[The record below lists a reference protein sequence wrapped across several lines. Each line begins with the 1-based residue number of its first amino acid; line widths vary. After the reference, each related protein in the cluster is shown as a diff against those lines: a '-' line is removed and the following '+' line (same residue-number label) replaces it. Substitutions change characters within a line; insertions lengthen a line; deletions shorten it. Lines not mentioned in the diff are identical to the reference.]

1 MSQFSLSFLPERQV
15 YSVSEITAAIRDA
28 LESSFSDVW
37 IEGEISNFRRAASG
51 HLYFILKDADAQLR
65 CVFFRQDARLLRFQ
79 PDDGLAVRARGRLT
93 VYESRGDYQLLVQL
107 LEPLGAGALQLAFE
121 QLKRKLAEEGLFDAD
136 RKRPLPLLPRRIGLV
151 TSPTGA
157 VIADMI
163 RILKRRFPGLHLRL
177 YPVRVQGDG
186 AAEEIAEAIRY
197 FNRAAAADLL
207 IVGRGGGSLE
217 DLWPFN
223 TEIVARA
230 IAASTV
236 PVISAVGHETDFTIA
251 DFVAD
256 LRAPTPSAAAELAV
270 RSRADFTAA
279 IGNLQD
285 RLGRAVRYRLAM
297 ALQRLTEVGVER
309 PLGVLRRRL
318 GRALQRT
325 DELDYRLRD
334 CLRHRLLEA
343 ERRLRDAL
351 THLRAQDPSRRL
363 AERRARL
370 EQLSAALATGLP
382 QRLALLRGR
391 LDSLAAQ
398 LGQLSPV
405 KVLER
410 GYALVQDE
418 HGRLLRRAA
427 DAAPGQSLRVRL
439 HEGRL
444 GVEVRDIE

>member
-1 MSQFSLSFLPERQV
+1 
-15 YSVSEITAAIRDA
+15 
-28 LESSFSDVW
+28 
-37 IEGEISNFRRAASG
+37 
-51 HLYFILKDADAQLR
+51 
-65 CVFFRQDARLLRFQ
+65 
-79 PDDGLAVRARGRLT
+79 
-93 VYESRGDYQLLVQL
+93 
-107 LEPLGAGALQLAFE
+107 
-121 QLKRKLAEEGLFDAD
+121 
-136 RKRPLPLLPRRIGLV
+136 
-151 TSPTGA
+151 
-157 VIADMI
+157 MI
-163 RILKRRFPGLHLRL
+163 RILTRRFPGLHLRL

-197 FNRAAAADLL
+197 FNGAAAADLL

-223 TEIVARA
+223 AEIVARA
-230 IAASTV
+230 IAASTL

-270 RSRADFTAA
+270 RTRADFSEG

-318 GRALQRT
+318 GRAAQRT

-334 CLRHRLLEA
+334 RLRQRLLEA

-351 THLRAQDPSRRL
+351 AHLRAQDPRRRL

-418 HGRLLRRAA
+418 HGRLLRRASE
-427 DAAPGQSLRVRL
+427 AAPGQSLRVRL

-444 GVEVRDIE
+444 VVEVRDIE

>member
-15 YSVSEITAAIRDA
+15 YSVSEITAKIRDA
-28 LESSFSDVW
+28 LESDFSDIW
-37 IEGEISNFRRAASG
+37 IDGEISNFRRAASG

-65 CVFFRQDARLLRFQ
+65 CVFFRQDARLLRFR

-93 VYESRGDYQLLVQL
+93 VYESRGEYQLLVQL

-121 QLKRKLAEEGLFDAD
+121 QLKKKLADEGLFDPD

-163 RILKRRFPGLHLRL
+163 RILRRRFPGLHLRL

-186 AAEEIAEAIRY
+186 AAEDITEAIRY
-197 FNRAAAADLL
+197 FNRGAAVDLL
-207 IVGRGGGSLE
+207 IIGRGGGSLE

-230 IAASTV
+230 IAASTI

-270 RSRADFTAA
+270 RTRDDFSAA

-285 RLGRAVRYRLAM
+285 RLGRAARYRLAM
-297 ALQRLTEVGVER
+297 ALQRLTEIGVER

-318 GRALQRT
+318 ARAAQRT

-334 CLRHRLLEA
+334 RLRRRLLEA
-343 ERRLRDAL
+343 ERRLRDTLA
-351 THLRAQDPSRRL
+351 HLRAQDPRRRL

-370 EQLSAALATGLP
+370 AQLNATLATGLP

-418 HGRLLRRAA
+418 HGRLLRRAT
-427 DAAPGQSLRVRL
+427 DAVPGQSLRVRL

-444 GVEVRDIE
+444 VVEVRDIE